1 MRSGCSNV
9 ARHYATELV
18 NPLPVSRL
26 LYVEDDEMVRPL
38 IADALRDEG
47 FHLDIAENVAGA
59 LALLATAS
67 YDLVL
72 TDGRLPDGTGLDV
85 ADRAAECGTRALLY
99 TGYSHEFSPSRRAG
113 LEVILKPLRIAA
125 LLQHIRQVL
134 EKC

>member
-1 MRSGCSNV
+1 M
-9 ARHYATELV
+9 
-18 NPLPVSRL
+18 PLSRL
-26 LYVEDDEMVRPL
+26 LYVEDDDLVRLL
-38 IADALRDEG
+38 IANALQDEG
-47 FHLDIAENVAGA
+47 FHLDIAENVADA

-99 TGYSHEFSPSRRAG
+99 TGYSHEFSPARRDG
-113 LEVILKPLRIAA
+113 LTVILKPLRIAA
-125 LLQHIRQVL
+125 LLQHIRQAL